1 MTAPP
6 MPPIQ
11 NNKKVVRNSKRQP
24 SYTELA
30 FLRKRPLLA
39 SADLFPSCKLMPL
52 EIQRKLCRESQD
64 SEQWQRE
71 NSEEVFEGT
80 VESRV

>member
-11 NNKKVVRNSKRQP
+11 NNKQVVRNSKRQP
-24 SYTELA
+24 SCTELA

-39 SADLFPSCKLMPL
+39 SAEPL
-52 EIQRKLCRESQD
+52 SIMQAYAPPKTKEKVSWTQD

-71 NSEEVFEGT
+71 SSEEVFEAT
-80 VESRV
+80 AKSRA